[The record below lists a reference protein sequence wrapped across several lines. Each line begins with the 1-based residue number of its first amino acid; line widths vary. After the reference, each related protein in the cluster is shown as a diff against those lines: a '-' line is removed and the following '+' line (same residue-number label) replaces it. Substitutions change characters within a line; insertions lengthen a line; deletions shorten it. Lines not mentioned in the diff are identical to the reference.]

1 MKENTKENILNF
13 VNSVKGLLLKKMRT
27 EYGFTQREMATLID
41 RSEVSVRKYETAII
55 PIPFSV
61 IFLTVHILKISRKE
75 IESFLS
81 EIIEKSE
88 NVSIEMKEKSLKKMK
103 LEIERIFENIVEE
116 IDEDTEN
123 DELDE
128 IQLEKQI
135 KIFVRRHKKYSKNSK
150 KVNETLI
157 AKELMSYL
165 RFKINDFIEN
175 EVDEE
180 FEEILE
186 EE

>member
-1 MKENTKENILNF
+1 MKENTKENILSF
-13 VNSVKGLLLKKMRT
+13 VNSIKGLLLKKMRT

-88 NVSIEMKEKSLKKMK
+88 NVSIETKEKSLKKMK

-116 IDEDTEN
+116 IDEDTESN
-123 DELDE
+123 ELDE
-128 IQLEKQI
+128 VQLEKQI
-135 KIFVRRHKKYSKNSK
+135 KIFVRKHKKYSKNSK

-180 FEEILE
+180 L
-186 EE
+186 